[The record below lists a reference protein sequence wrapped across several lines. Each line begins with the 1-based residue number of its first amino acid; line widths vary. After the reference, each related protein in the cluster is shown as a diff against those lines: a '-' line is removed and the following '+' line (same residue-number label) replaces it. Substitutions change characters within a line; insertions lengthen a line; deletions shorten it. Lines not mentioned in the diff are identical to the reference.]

1 MSQET
6 MEYWDAIN
14 LWNGRL
20 ETQELQGH
28 VSNAHTNNL
37 QNGC

>member
-1 MSQET
+1 MSRET

-14 LWNGRL
+14 LCYERQ

-28 VSNAHTNNL
+28 VSNAHT
-37 QNGC
+37 